1 MFEYFYN
8 EILRR
13 TIISFGT
20 LFNDITIK
28 KSDSNDDVVSVVKVP
43 LAYGP
48 TQKFL
53 ARLEQSPDL
62 NKPFAITLP
71 RMSFEF
77 TGLTYDPSRKVTT
90 TQTFTVKDPDSATD
104 TKKSYMP
111 VPYNM
116 AFELS
121 IMTKLNDDAL
131 QIVEQILPYFQPAYN
146 LSVELVEAIQEK
158 RDIPVVL
165 ENITM
170 SDEYE
175 GDYTSRRVLLYTLR
189 FTAKT
194 YLFGPAT
201 KVTKDIIKKATI
213 NYITGKDST
222 SGIRE
227 YSYSV
232 TPRAIKNYDG
242 DIATTLADDITAK
255 VAYIEVADAS
265 GLTADSYIVIG
276 EEEIY
281 IKSISGNKLAVRRGQ
296 DKTTAT
302 AHVKGA
308 DVGKITA
315 ADNALIEEGDDFGF
329 DGPSD
334 DYDKNFNDP
343 TRPSIL
349 DDIVQPEVIE
359 RKIEK
364 VKKVSMTSKKIT
376 NTLEAIFTPSLKKDR
391 KH

>member
-20 LFNDITIK
+20 LFNSITVK
-28 KSDSNDDVVSVVKVP
+28 QTNSSDDVVSVIRVP

-62 NKPFAITLP
+62 NKSTAITLP

-77 TGLTYDPSRKVTT
+77 TGLIYDGTRKVST
-90 TQTFTVKDPDSATD
+90 TQQYTVKDPDDGSES
-104 TKKSYMP
+104 KKIYMP

-116 AFELS
+116 QFELS

-131 QIVEQILPYFQPAYN
+131 QIVEQILPYFQPSYN
-146 LSVELVEAIQEK
+146 LSVELVESIKEK

-170 SDEYE
+170 QDDYE
-175 GDYTSRRVLLYTLR
+175 GDFTSRRVLLYTLR

-201 KVTKDIIKKATI
+201 SGTKDIIKRASVS
-213 NYITGKDST
+213 YLTGTDIANT
-222 SGIRE
+222 TRE
-227 YSYSV
+227 VTYTA
-232 TPRAIKNYDG
+232 TPRATKNYTG
-242 DIATTLADDITAK
+242 DATTTLAADITK
-255 VAYIEVADAS
+255 TLKTFEVEDAS
-265 GLTADSYIVIG
+265 GLTAKSYVNIEG
-276 EEEIY
+276 EQLF
-281 IKSISGNKLAVRRGQ
+281 IKSITDNKLTVLRGQ
-296 DKTTAT
+296 DGTTVSE
-302 AHVKGA
+302 HLRGA
-308 DVGKITA
+308 PVHIINT

-329 DGPSD
+329 SG
-334 DYDKNFNDP
+334 
-343 TRPSIL
+343 SI
-349 DDIVQPEVIE
+349 V
-359 RKIEK
+359 
-364 VKKVSMTSKKIT
+364 
-376 NTLEAIFTPSLKKDR
+376 
-391 KH
+391 